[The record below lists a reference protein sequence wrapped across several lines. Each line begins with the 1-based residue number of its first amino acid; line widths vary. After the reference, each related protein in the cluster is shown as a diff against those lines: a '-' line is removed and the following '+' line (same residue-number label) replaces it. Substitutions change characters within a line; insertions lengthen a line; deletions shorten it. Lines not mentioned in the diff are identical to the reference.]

1 MSDEEQWPPLVPEE
15 DTRFL
20 PGPNPEYWR
29 LRPRA
34 PMPGAVLG
42 PLHEIPEDRGRE
54 YVFGRGKS
62 AFSMFVIRKGSQVWG
77 YLNIC
82 PHFSLP
88 LNYRAGQFM
97 NEDATLIRCSMHFAE
112 FRIEDGFCVS
122 GAAENCYLDPV
133 PLHIDSENRVV
144 IGPG

>member
-1 MSDEEQWPPLVPEE
+1 MIPAAPPETP
-15 DTRFL
+15 L
-20 PGPNPEYWR
+20 PGYWR

-34 PMPGAVLG
+34 PEPGTVLG
-42 PLHEIPEDRGRE
+42 PLGEIPEGTGRE

-62 AFSMFVIRKGSQVWG
+62 AFSMFVVRRGRTVWG
-77 YLNIC
+77 YLNVC

-88 LNYRAGQFM
+88 LNYRAGEFL
-97 NEDATLIRCSMHFAE
+97 NETATRIRCSMHFAE

-133 PLHIDSENRVV
+133 PLAVDPDGTVRIE
-144 IGPG
+144 PEA